1 MKINTLHAVILAALS
16 CQQPPLFVKHSFVS
30 TSAQEIR
37 RMRSKNKSTSHIS
50 LVPKVSKHLPL
61 LKQTA
66 GSVVS
71 SNPEQ
76 IAFKT
81 APFSSL
87 PRYCLLLT
95 TRVGNMVTSPRD
107 PFPIYKTSFI
117 KKSTHKYNVTMN

>member
-1 MKINTLHAVILAALS
+1 LHAVILATLS

-30 TSAQEIR
+30 TSVQKIR
-37 RMRSKNKSTSHIS
+37 RMRSKNKSTWHIS
-50 LVPKVSKHLPL
+50 VVLPKLKISKHLPL

-76 IAFKT
+76 IAFRT

-95 TRVGNMVTSPRD
+95 TSVGNIVTSPRD

-117 KKSTHKYNVTMN
+117 KNLHINLPFLF